1 MIINSHFLI
10 FKINMNI
17 FYYLIYYI
25 YLKIF
30 KFDILLNLFAC
41 EIFNIKIIII
51 YIKNLFFRNK
61 IVRNINCEIT
71 T

>member
-10 FKINMNI
+10 FKININI
-17 FYYLIYYI
+17 FYYLIYHI

-30 KFDILLNLFAC
+30 KFDILLNSFTC

-51 YIKNLFFRNK
+51 YIKNLFLYNK
-61 IVRNINCEIT
+61 IIQNINCEIMT
-71 T
+71 